1 MESSTMNVLVYAE
14 VRNGKLKSTAAELLT
29 EARRLVGGKTENI
42 HAVLLGEGCS
52 VHAKTLATFGAG
64 KIFVVDTPATNTY
77 QCEPHIQTLTQLIA
91 KNGYTLVMGPASP
104 TGRDF
109 FPRLA
114 ARHKAAL
121 LTDVVS
127 VSLDAGKVVA
137 KRPMYAGKCIA
148 EVASQTPLTFV
159 TVRPNVIPSE
169 VLNASADPST
179 ETFSPS
185 IDSDKMKVKIV
196 EVRKGKSEKPDLT
209 EASLIISGGRAM
221 GNADNFKIL
230 HELADVVG
238 ATVGASRAAVDSG
251 YAPHDMQVGQTGKTV
266 NPNLYIAFGISGSI
280 QHLAGMRTSKVIV
293 AINTDPDAP
302 IFQKADYGI
311 VADLFQAVP
320 IFKDELK
327 RLVEH

>member
-1 MESSTMNVLVYAE
+1 MNVLVYAE

-29 EARRLVGGKTENI
+29 EARRLLGGKTENI
-42 HAVLLGEGCS
+42 HAVLMGDGCAA
-52 VHAKTLATFGAG
+52 HAKTLATFGASRV
-64 KIFVVDTPATNTY
+64 FVVENSATDTY
-77 QCEPHIQTLTQLIA
+77 QCEPHIQVISQLIQ
-91 KNGYTLVMGPASP
+91 KNAYQLVIGPASP

-114 ARHKAAL
+114 ARHKSAM
-121 LTDVVS
+121 LTDVI
-127 VSLDAGKVVA
+127 SLAVDGDKITAR
-137 KRPMYAGKCIA
+137 RPMYAGKCIA
-148 EVASQTPLTFV
+148 EVGSQTALTFV

-169 VLNASADPST
+169 IFNAAAEASVEKFAAN
-179 ETFSPS
+179 
-185 IDSDKMKVKIV
+185 IDAAAMKSKIV

-221 GNADNFKIL
+221 ANADNFKIL
-230 HELADVVG
+230 HDLADVVG

-251 YAPHDMQVGQTGKTV
+251 YAPHEMQVGQTGKTV

-320 IFKDELK
+320 LFKDELK
-327 RLVEH
+327 KIVEHS

>member
-1 MESSTMNVLVYAE
+1 MKILVYAE

-29 EARRLVGGKTENI
+29 EARKLANNSTENI
-42 HAVLLGEGCS
+42 HAVLLGEGCAA
-52 VHAKTLATFGAG
+52 HAQTLASFGAS
-64 KIFVVDTPATNTY
+64 KVFIVETSETNTY
-77 QCEPHIQTLTQLIA
+77 QCEPHIQAVSQLIQA
-91 KNGYTLVMGPASP
+91 NGYTLVMGPASP

-114 ARHKAAL
+114 VRHKSGM

-127 VSLDAGKVVA
+127 VKNDGGKIVA
-137 KRPMYAGKCIA
+137 RRPIYAGKCIA
-148 EVASQTPLTFV
+148 EVCSQSALTFV

-169 VLNASADPST
+169 IFNTSATASVEKFAPNFNTSAFKSKIAD
-179 ETFSPS
+179 
-185 IDSDKMKVKIV
+185 
-196 EVRKGKSEKPDLT
+196 VRKGKSEKPDLT

-230 HELADVVG
+230 HDLADIVG

-266 NPNLYIAFGISGSI
+266 NPNLYMAFGISGSI

-293 AINTDPDAP
+293 AVNTDPDAP

-311 VADLFQAVP
+311 VGDLFQAVP
-320 IFKDELK
+320 IFREELK
-327 RLVEH
+327 KLTEH

>member
-1 MESSTMNVLVYAE
+1 MNILVYAE
-14 VRNGKLKSTAAELLT
+14 VRNGKLKSTAGELLT
-29 EARRLVGGKTENI
+29 EARKLTGGKTDSI
-42 HAVLLGEGCS
+42 HAVLLGEGCAA
-52 VHAKTLATFGAG
+52 HAKTLASYGAS
-64 KIFVVDTPATNTY
+64 KVFVVDHATTNTY
-77 QCEPHIQTLTQLIA
+77 QCEPHIQTISQLVQ
-91 KNGYTLVMGPASP
+91 KNSYKIVLGAASP

-114 ARHKAAL
+114 ARHKAGM
-121 LTDVVS
+121 LTDVIS
-127 VSLDAGKVVA
+127 IALDGDKVVA
-137 KRPMYAGKCIA
+137 RRPMYAGKCIA
-148 EVASQTPLTFV
+148 EVASQTAVTFV
-159 TVRPNVIPSE
+159 TIRPNVIPAE
-169 VLNASADPST
+169 VLNATAEASVENFQPN
-179 ETFSPS
+179 
-185 IDSDKMKVKIV
+185 IDNAAIKSKIV

-280 QHLAGMRTSKVIV
+280 QHLAGMRTSKIIV
-293 AINTDPDAP
+293 AVNTDPDAP

-320 IFKDELK
+320 LFKEELK
-327 RLVEH
+327 KIVEHS

>member
-1 MESSTMNVLVYAE
+1 MKVLVYAE
-14 VRNGKLKSTAAELLT
+14 VRNGKLKSTAGELLT
-29 EARRLVGGKTENI
+29 EARRLLAGKTENI
-42 HAVLLGEGCS
+42 HAVLMGEGCAA
-52 VHAKTLATFGAG
+52 HAKTLATFGAS
-64 KIFVVDTPATNTY
+64 KVFVVDSPTTNTY
-77 QCEPHIQTLTQLIA
+77 QCEPHIQTITQLIQ

-114 ARHKAAL
+114 VRNKSAM
-121 LTDVVS
+121 LTDVIS
-127 VSLDAGKVVA
+127 VSLEGEKVIA
-137 KRPMYAGKCIA
+137 RRPMYAGKCIA
-148 EVASQTPLTFV
+148 EVASQSSLTFV
-159 TVRPNVIPSE
+159 TLRPNVIPSE
-169 VLNASADPST
+169 VLNASAEAAVENFAPTLNEDA
-179 ETFSPS
+179 
-185 IDSDKMKVKIV
+185 IKAKII

-209 EASLIISGGRAM
+209 EANLIISGGRAM

-230 HELADVVG
+230 HDLADVVG

-320 IFKDELK
+320 LFKDELK
-327 RLVEH
+327 QLVEHS

>member
-1 MESSTMNVLVYAE
+1 MNVLVYAE

-29 EARRLVGGKTENI
+29 EARKLLGGQTANL
-42 HAVLLGEGCS
+42 HAVLLGEGCAA
-52 VHAKTLATFGAG
+52 HAKTLATYGAS
-64 KIFVVDTPATNTY
+64 KVFVVDTSETNTY
-77 QCEPHIQTLTQLIA
+77 QCEPHIQTIAQLVA
-91 KNGYTLVMGPASP
+91 QNSYTLVIGPASP

-114 ARHKAAL
+114 ARHKAAM

-127 VSLDAGKVVA
+127 LAVEGGKVVA
-137 KRPMYAGKCIA
+137 KRPMYAGKCLA
-148 EVASQTPLTFV
+148 EVESQTSLAFV
-159 TVRPNVIPSE
+159 TVRPNVIPAE
-169 VLNASADPST
+169 VLNASAEANISPFTPSFDT
-179 ETFSPS
+179 SAIKS
-185 IDSDKMKVKIV
+185 KIV

-221 GNADNFKIL
+221 GNSDNFQIL

-266 NPNLYIAFGISGSI
+266 NPNLYMAFGISGSI

-293 AINTDPDAP
+293 AVNTDPDAP

-320 IFKDELK
+320 LFKDELK
-327 RLVEH
+327 KLVEH